1 MSKYLYGA
9 AVQGIQDFIFKTNE
23 LKHIVGASEL
33 VEWICTDAFKDFAK
47 NGESVVRAAG
57 NIKFIFEKEVD
68 CARAVREFPKKVM
81 TAAPGI
87 TISQAV
93 ELLDDDFETAE
104 KEGKPYKFKVAVDN
118 LEKKLKTQRNKV
130 PQSVTA
136 GLMGIKRT
144 NNTGLPVTRVEKS
157 KEGEID
163 VYLDDATKAKLRKV
177 DKNEDDELANPQ
189 LRVWNLCEKS
199 FDIPVK
205 RKNIAY
211 DISKITGKNDWIA
224 IIHADGNG
232 FGQVIQKVG
241 EFKDEFSLFSR
252 TLDIATRNAARTAFK
267 KLEDVEKVSRSGVI
281 PIRPVVLDGDDMT
294 VIIRGELALDYATEF
309 IRAFEAETG
318 KDESKEETG
327 KILNGIL
334 KVHKVFEN
342 GKKNYLSACVGIAF
356 IKSSYPFYYGYRLA
370 EELCGQAKKDT
381 KGIIGKDELPKSC
394 LMFHKVQ
401 DSFITSYKDIVRREL
416 MTKEED
422 EIERLS
428 FMAGPYYL
436 EDAPTNRYTI
446 KQLKD
451 FSEQLNGENGEGII
465 SGIRQWISAR
475 IEDSKYAAQRRRRML
490 QVFYKM
496 KKEDEAKP
504 ENQNKIV
511 VKLTKEEERKDKEGK
526 VTGKFCLAYDV
537 LANYTIINQ
546 QTKEEGKEDE
556 K

>member
-93 ELLDDDFETAE
+93 ELLDDDFETAK
-104 KEGKPYKFKVAVDN
+104 KEEKPYKFKVAVDN